1 MSKFIVSLAGL
12 ALLLSAC
19 GGGGSNS
26 EPPAPDAARQ
36 PSPSVPEQP
45 EEPEV
50 IPVDCHKTS
59 WVAGTTELC
68 DGTLIY
74 RDYIYDDYGAD
85 VGLVGLSPLTVANLI
100 SRGGGLFNPVANT
113 PGLLSPTAGDQRYP
127 SGMENTA
134 DLVSLALSLD
144 GDELAV
150 RFELNTLYGD
160 DDSIAAIAIDTDNN
174 RGTGGGVWPGLGIH
188 SDGWDVIHTF
198 REGDPINNVIE
209 GRIPAPESDEWRV
222 QAVVAQSDGTVMN
235 VAFRGPRELARAA
248 SVPEQ
253 ILPDAGN
260 FWEDR
265 QARALGDGDISLF
278 GKVVARS
285 DMERRVTRPAEPV
298 TGFQQ
303 RVYTSDYT
311 LPPGEGV
318 SLRGVPGR
326 QGDTGLPCDQY
337 FHYLGKYQPYGVYV
351 PEAPGPHELQLVLH
365 GCEANHASQ
374 INQPN
379 FQAAFGDAHNRIL
392 AAPLGRGP
400 RGFYTGLSERDVLD
414 VRADVQAHY
423 EIDERRVQVSGYSM
437 GGYGTLRLASL
448 YPQDYAAGVN
458 WVGFTGSLLNLPLE
472 RTLLGS
478 LAALTGIELL
488 DVPLSAFQELQQQFS
503 IGAEDNVLDYLGN
516 LEHIPMANA
525 YSAADELV
533 HITTALALQEKF
545 VAGDSDYVFY
555 LHLPAEHLTYIL
567 LDEWQKMADYS
578 ADRAAVSQPATV
590 EYYYDPAQAY
600 PEYGIDH
607 NRAYW
612 VSNITNRSTSP
623 SRISLYSDGC
633 GTPRTDADFDTGLG
647 AYPVP
652 WASTQRTLTRDADL
666 PGGNTLSGSLENIHH
681 LTVDVSDSCL
691 PGAIDLDINSDGNA
705 TLEFSDGRSVDL
717 VQGRNRMFLNPR

>member
-1 MSKFIVSLAGL
+1 MPLASL

-19 GGGGSNS
+19 GGGGSS
-26 EPPAPDAARQ
+26 TVPPSAASTQQ

-45 EEPEV
+45 EEPDV
-50 IPVDCHKTS
+50 VPVDCQKDS
-59 WVAGTTELC
+59 WVAGTTEWC

-74 RDYIYDDYGAD
+74 RDYVYDDYGAD
-85 VGLVGLSPLTVANLI
+85 AGLVGLSPLTVLNLI

-127 SGMENTA
+127 TGLENTA
-134 DLVSLALSLD
+134 DLVSLMLSLD

-160 DDSIAAIAIDTDNN
+160 DDSLAAIAIDTDNN
-174 RGTGGGVWPGLGIH
+174 RGTGGGVWPGLGVH
-188 SDGWDVIHTF
+188 SDGWDVVHTF
-198 REGDPINNVIE
+198 NQGDPINNVIE
-209 GRIPAPESDEWRV
+209 GRIPAPETPEWRV

-235 VAFRGPRELARAA
+235 VAFRGPRERARAA
-248 SVPEQ
+248 SAPEQ
-253 ILPDAGN
+253 ILPDSGN

-278 GKVVARS
+278 GAVVARR
-285 DMERRVTRPAEPV
+285 DMENRSTRPADPV

-303 RVYTSDYT
+303 RVYTSEYT

-337 FHYLGKYQPYGVYV
+337 FHYLGKYQPYGFYV
-351 PEAPGPHELQLVLH
+351 PDQPGPHELQLVLH

-374 INQPN
+374 INQPH
-379 FQAAFGDAHNRIL
+379 FQASFADANNRIL

-414 VRADVQAHY
+414 VRADVEKHY
-423 EIDERRVQVSGYSM
+423 PIEERKVLVSGYSM

-478 LAALTGIELL
+478 LADLTGIELL
-488 DVPLSAFQELQQQFS
+488 DTPLTAFQELQQQFS

-516 LEHIPMANA
+516 LEHVPMANA

-545 VAGDSDYVFY
+545 IAGESDYVFY

-578 ADRAAVSQPATV
+578 AGRVAVTRPATV
-590 EYYYDPAQAY
+590 NYYYDPAQAY

-612 VSNITNRSTSP
+612 VGDIANRSTQP

-633 GTPRTDADFDTGLG
+633 GTPLTEIHFDTGLG

-652 WASTQRTLTRDADL
+652 WTSTRRTVTGETGA
-666 PGGNTLSGSLENIHH
+666 PTGQTLSGSLENVHH
-681 LTVDVSDSCL
+681 LTVDVAGSCL
-691 PGAIDLDINSDGNA
+691 DGAIDLDIQSDGRA
-705 TLEFSDGRSVDL
+705 SLEFSDGRSVNL
-717 VQGRNRMFLNPR
+717 VEGRNRVFLNPR